1 MDVNDL
7 IEPYK
12 IEKARQRYHLFDP
25 IIRYMWECNE
35 VLKHEIEVSSYS
47 GYGST
52 DVDIATHSNEINF
65 LVTTQLEAKYR
76 RAGYKTKI
84 DKLEIWGVTKSIGYR
99 LTVSWEE

>member
-7 IEPYK
+7 IKPYK
-12 IEKARQRYHLFDP
+12 IEEARQRYRFFGP

-35 VLKHEIEVSSYS
+35 ILKHEIEVSSYS
-47 GYGST
+47 GYDSAN
-52 DVDIATHSNEINF
+52 VDITTHSNGTNSI
-65 LVTTQLEAKYR
+65 VATQLEKKYR
-76 RAGYKTKI
+76 EAGYKTKI